1 MTMFIQQTITGISV
15 GLAYAMVAMG
25 LILLLRAA
33 GVMNLAQGNMLAMGA
48 YMAFLFLEKLEA
60 SSYILSVLGAIAIFV
75 LVGIIFCSICFFP
88 FKRTKWPQAM
98 MICTVGAG
106 TIISEC
112 CLHYVTTEV
121 RAVRAIVDGV
131 LRIGD
136 IIIPYQYLFIFAI
149 MLVMMIGL
157 YMLFDKM
164 YCGRVMSAAAQNKY
178 AADLLGIPTNLT
190 TMITFCI
197 VVTMVGIAGWLLA
210 PIYRVSAQLSIF
222 QTRAFAAMIIGGFGS
237 LPGAVIGG
245 IIVGLLESYSTYFTS
260 TYKDVIVFGFLL
272 IMLVFRPQGILG
284 SKTKADKA

>member
-1 MTMFIQQTITGISV
+1 MTQFIQQTIIGISV

-33 GVMNLAQGNMLAMGA
+33 GVMNLAQGNLLAMGA

-197 VVTMVGIAGWLLA
+197 VVIMVGIAGWLLA

-245 IIVGLLESYSTYFTS
+245 IIVGLLESYSSYVTS

-272 IMLVFRPQGILG
+272 VMLTFRPQGILG

>member
-1 MTMFIQQTITGISV
+1 MTQFIQQTIIGISV

-33 GVMNLAQGNMLAMGA
+33 GVMNLAQGNLLAMGA

-197 VVTMVGIAGWLLA
+197 VVIMVGIAGWLLA

>member
-1 MTMFIQQTITGISV
+1 MTQFIQQTIIGISV

-33 GVMNLAQGNMLAMGA
+33 GVMNLAQGNLLAMGA

-60 SSYILSVLGAIAIFV
+60 SSYILSVLGAIAVFI
-75 LVGIIFCSICFFP
+75 LVGVVFCSVCFFP

-131 LRIGD
+131 LRIGN
-136 IIIPYQYLFIFAI
+136 IIIPYQYLFIFGI
-149 MLVMMIGL
+149 MLVMMVAL

-190 TMITFCI
+190 TMLTFCI
-197 VVTMVGIAGWLLA
+197 VVIMVGIAGWLLA

-272 IMLVFRPQGILG
+272 IMLVVRPQGILG

>member
-1 MTMFIQQTITGISV
+1 MFIQQTITGVSV

-48 YMAFLFLEKLEA
+48 YMAFLFLEKLKV
-60 SSYILSVLGAIAIFV
+60 SSYLLSVLGAIAIFV
-75 LVGIIFCSICFFP
+75 LVGVIFCSVCFFP

-121 RAVRAIVDGV
+121 RAVRPIVDGV

-136 IIIPYQYLFIFAI
+136 IIIPYQYIFIFAI

-157 YMLFDKM
+157 YLLFDKM

-190 TMITFCI
+190 TMLTFCI
-197 VVTMVGIAGWLLA
+197 VVIMVGIAGWLLA
-210 PIYRVSAQLSIF
+210 PIYRVSSGLSIF
-222 QTRAFAAMIIGGFGS
+222 QTRAFASLIIGGFGS
-237 LPGAVIGG
+237 LPGAVLGG
-245 IIVGLLESYSTYFTS
+245 VIVGLLESYSTYVTT

-272 IMLVFRPQGILG
+272 VMLTFRPQGILG

>member
-1 MTMFIQQTITGISV
+1 VTLFIQQTITGVCV

-25 LILLLRAA
+25 LILLLRAS

-48 YMAFLFLEKLEA
+48 YMAFLFLEKLEV
-60 SSYILSVLGAIAIFV
+60 SSYILSVLGAIAIFI
-75 LVGIIFCSICFFP
+75 LVGVVFCSVCFFP

-121 RAVRAIVDGV
+121 RAVPAIVNGV
-131 LRIGD
+131 LRIGEV
-136 IIIPYQYLFIFAI
+136 IIPYQYVFIFAI
-149 MLVMMIGL
+149 MVVMMIGL

-197 VVTMVGIAGWLLA
+197 VVIMVGIAGWLLA
-210 PIYRVSAQLSIF
+210 PIYRVSSGLSIF
-222 QTRAFAAMIIGGFGS
+222 QTRAFSALIIGGFGS
-237 LPGAVIGG
+237 LPGAVLGG
-245 IIVGLLESYSTYFTS
+245 VIVGLLESYSSYVTT
-260 TYKDVIVFGFLL
+260 TYKGVIVFGFLL
-272 IMLVFRPQGILG
+272 IMLTFRPQGILG

>member
-1 MTMFIQQTITGISV
+1 MTMFIQQTITGVSV

-48 YMAFLFLEKLEA
+48 YMAFLFLEKLKV
-60 SSYILSVLGAIAIFV
+60 SSYLLSVLGAIAIFV
-75 LVGIIFCSICFFP
+75 LVGVIFCSVCFFP

-121 RAVRAIVDGV
+121 RAVRPIVDGV

-136 IIIPYQYLFIFAI
+136 IIIPYQYIFIFAI

-157 YMLFDKM
+157 YLLFDKM

-190 TMITFCI
+190 TMLTFCI
-197 VVTMVGIAGWLLA
+197 VVIMVGIAGWLLA
-210 PIYRVSAQLSIF
+210 PIYRVSSGLSIF
-222 QTRAFAAMIIGGFGS
+222 QTRAFASLIIGGFGS
-237 LPGAVIGG
+237 LPGAVLGG
-245 IIVGLLESYSTYFTS
+245 VIVGLLESYSTYVTT

-272 IMLVFRPQGILG
+272 VMLTFRPQGILG

>member
-1 MTMFIQQTITGISV
+1 
-15 GLAYAMVAMG
+15 MVAMG

-33 GVMNLAQGNMLAMGA
+33 GVMNLAQGNLLAMGA

-60 SSYILSVLGAIAIFV
+60 SSYILSILGAIAIFI
-75 LVGIIFCSICFFP
+75 LVGVVFCSVCFFP

-131 LRIGD
+131 LRIGN

-149 MLVMMIGL
+149 MLVMMLGL
-157 YMLFDKM
+157 YMLFYKM

-197 VVTMVGIAGWLLA
+197 VVIMVGIAGWLLA

-272 IMLVFRPQGILG
+272 IMLVVRPQGILG

>member
-1 MTMFIQQTITGISV
+1 
-15 GLAYAMVAMG
+15 
-25 LILLLRAA
+25 
-33 GVMNLAQGNMLAMGA
+33 
-48 YMAFLFLEKLEA
+48 
-60 SSYILSVLGAIAIFV
+60 
-75 LVGIIFCSICFFP
+75 
-88 FKRTKWPQAM
+88 
-98 MICTVGAG
+98 
-106 TIISEC
+106 
-112 CLHYVTTEV
+112 
-121 RAVRAIVDGV
+121 VDGV
-131 LRIGD
+131 LRIGN

-149 MLVMMIGL
+149 MLIMMIGL

-197 VVTMVGIAGWLLA
+197 VVIMVGIAGWLLA

>member
-1 MTMFIQQTITGISV
+1 MTMFIQQTITGVSV

-48 YMAFLFLEKLEA
+48 YMAFLFLEKLKV
-60 SSYILSVLGAIAIFV
+60 SSYLLSILGAIAIFI
-75 LVGIIFCSICFFP
+75 LVGIIFCSVCFFP

-121 RAVRAIVDGV
+121 RAVRPIVDGV

-136 IIIPYQYLFIFAI
+136 IIIPYQYIFIFAI

-157 YMLFDKM
+157 YLLFDKM

-190 TMITFCI
+190 TMLTFCI
-197 VVTMVGIAGWLLA
+197 VVIMVGIAGWLLA
-210 PIYRVSAQLSIF
+210 PIYRVSSGLSIF
-222 QTRAFAAMIIGGFGS
+222 QTRAFASLIIGGFGS
-237 LPGAVIGG
+237 LPGAVLGG
-245 IIVGLLESYSTYFTS
+245 VIVGLLESYSTYVTT

-272 IMLVFRPQGILG
+272 VMLTFRPQGILG

>member
-1 MTMFIQQTITGISV
+1 MFIQQTITGISV

-48 YMAFLFLEKLEA
+48 YMAFLFLEKLKV
-60 SSYILSVLGAIAIFV
+60 SSYMLSILGAIAIFI
-75 LVGIIFCSICFFP
+75 LVGIIFCSICFFH

-121 RAVRAIVDGV
+121 RAVRPIVDGV
-131 LRIGD
+131 LRIGQ
-136 IIIPYQYLFIFAI
+136 IIIPYQYVFIFAI

-157 YMLFDKM
+157 YLLFDKM

-190 TMITFCI
+190 TMLTFCI
-197 VVTMVGIAGWLLA
+197 VVIMVGIAGWLLA
-210 PIYRVSAQLSIF
+210 PIYRVSSGLSIF
-222 QTRAFAAMIIGGFGS
+222 QTRAFAALIIGGFGS
-237 LPGAVIGG
+237 LPGAVLGG
-245 IIVGLLESYSTYFTS
+245 VVVGLLESYSTYVTT

-272 IMLVFRPQGILG
+272 VMLAFRPQGILG

>member
-1 MTMFIQQTITGISV
+1 MTQFIQQTIIGISV

-33 GVMNLAQGNMLAMGA
+33 GVMNLAQGNLLAMGA

-131 LRIGD
+131 LRIGN

-197 VVTMVGIAGWLLA
+197 VVIMVGIAGWLLA

>member
-1 MTMFIQQTITGISV
+1 MTQFIQQTIIGISV

-33 GVMNLAQGNMLAMGA
+33 GVMNLAQGNLLAMGA

-131 LRIGD
+131 LRIGN

-197 VVTMVGIAGWLLA
+197 VVIMVGIAGWLLA

-284 SKTKADKA
+284 SETKADKA

>member
-1 MTMFIQQTITGISV
+1 MTMFIQQTITGVSV

-48 YMAFLFLEKLEA
+48 YMAFLFLEKLKV
-60 SSYILSVLGAIAIFV
+60 SSYLLSILGAIAIFI
-75 LVGIIFCSICFFP
+75 LVGIIFCSVCFFP

-121 RAVRAIVDGV
+121 RAVRPIVDGV

-136 IIIPYQYLFIFAI
+136 IIIPYQYIFIFAI

-157 YMLFDKM
+157 YLLFDKM

-190 TMITFCI
+190 TMLTFCI
-197 VVTMVGIAGWLLA
+197 VVIMVGIAGWLLA
-210 PIYRVSAQLSIF
+210 PIYRVSSGLSIF
-222 QTRAFAAMIIGGFGS
+222 QTRAFASLIIGGFGS
-237 LPGAVIGG
+237 LPGAVLGG
-245 IIVGLLESYSTYFTS
+245 VIVGLLESYSTYVT
-260 TYKDVIVFGFLL
+260 TIYKDVIVFGFLL
-272 IMLVFRPQGILG
+272 VMLTFRPQGILG

>member
-1 MTMFIQQTITGISV
+1 MTQFIQQTIIGISV

-33 GVMNLAQGNMLAMGA
+33 GVMNLAQGNLLAMGA

-131 LRIGD
+131 LRIGN

-149 MLVMMIGL
+149 MLIMMIGL

-197 VVTMVGIAGWLLA
+197 VVIMVGIAGWLLA

>member
-1 MTMFIQQTITGISV
+1 MTLFIQQTITGVCV

-48 YMAFLFLEKLEA
+48 YMAFLFLEKLKV
-60 SSYILSVLGAIAIFV
+60 SSYILSILGAVAIFI
-75 LVGIIFCSICFFP
+75 LVGVVFCSVCFFP

-112 CLHYVTTEV
+112 CLHFVTTEV
-121 RAVRAIVDGV
+121 RAVAPIVNGV
-131 LRIGD
+131 LRIGQV
-136 IIIPYQYLFIFAI
+136 IIPYQYVFIFAI
-149 MLVMMIGL
+149 MIVMMVGL

-190 TMITFCI
+190 TMLTFCI
-197 VVTMVGIAGWLLA
+197 VVIMVGIAGWLLA
-210 PIYRVSAQLSIF
+210 PIYRVSGSLSIF
-222 QTRAFAAMIIGGFGS
+222 QTRAFAALIIGGFGS

-245 IIVGLLESYSTYFTS
+245 IIVGLLESYSSYITT

-272 IMLVFRPQGILG
+272 VMLAFRPQGILG

>member
-48 YMAFLFLEKLEA
+48 YMAFLFLEKLKV
-60 SSYILSVLGAIAIFV
+60 SSYMLSILGAIAIFI
-75 LVGIIFCSICFFP
+75 LVGIIFCSICFFH

-121 RAVRAIVDGV
+121 RAVRPIVDGV
-131 LRIGD
+131 LRIGQ
-136 IIIPYQYLFIFAI
+136 IIIPYQYVFIFAI

-157 YMLFDKM
+157 YLLFDKM

-190 TMITFCI
+190 TMLTFCI
-197 VVTMVGIAGWLLA
+197 VVIMVGIAGWLLA
-210 PIYRVSAQLSIF
+210 PIYRVSSGLSIF
-222 QTRAFAAMIIGGFGS
+222 QTRAFAALIIGGFGS
-237 LPGAVIGG
+237 LPGAVLGG
-245 IIVGLLESYSTYFTS
+245 VVVGLLESYSTYVTT

-272 IMLVFRPQGILG
+272 VMLTFRPQGILG